1 MTYSGDEQD
10 LLEFQQWCIHR
21 EKTCP
26 HFQYWTIVI
35 ELEICLL
42 IFVRSLRMASFT
54 MYLDALTELAPWF
67 YALDHIN
74 YAQWIPIYL
83 KDMAELPKRHHVV
96 AKEFNE
102 GKFVV
107 HKTRQVFSGIP
118 IDQAHEQNNAL
129 IKGDGG
135 AVGLTNN
142 PSALLRWMIAGP
154 EVSRVVEEFHKE
166 LDYSACKTNT
176 GHHDQAPTVQ
186 ATFGKDVL
194 SLISVMEN
202 LGNPFEEEST
212 DLVLN
217 SKEIADHAAVE
228 TVKNIQRIGQEQ
240 FQTFVKERLIER
252 SKAIDDVVHRNR
264 LKLFKSTTQK
274 SASKGMLQVASL
286 KCDVE
291 LFSRLYKL
299 MAELTGRKEEA
310 LTTSTLER

>member
-1 MTYSGDEQD
+1 
-10 LLEFQQWCIHR
+10 
-21 EKTCP
+21 
-26 HFQYWTIVI
+26 
-35 ELEICLL
+35 
-42 IFVRSLRMASFT
+42 
-54 MYLDALTELAPWF
+54 
-67 YALDHIN
+67 
-74 YAQWIPIYL
+74 
-83 KDMAELPKRHHVV
+83 MAELPKRHHVV

-154 EVSRVVEEFHKE
+154 EVFRVVEEFHKE

-194 SLISVMEN
+194 SLISVMED

-274 SASKGMLQVASL
+274 SASKGMLQVASP

-310 LTTSTLER
+310 LTTSALKR